1 MGGMDTSFDN
11 LEIERPELAASY
23 LQLLLA
29 QPGRPIALFAPRRV
43 GKTFFLDHDLTPA
56 AQAQDF
62 VPVYADVWLNKRS
75 PLDAINHALEEALDD
90 VHVPTSRTGKL
101 AKTTIKKM
109 GALGASV
116 EFGDEPA
123 RRALPTDPALRL
135 DALVMRLAQ
144 DSGKRVLLMLDEIQ
158 SLGELAS
165 GNDVVASLR
174 AVLQKRKQNVFAVF
188 TGSSQESLSAMM
200 SAAGG
205 PMYQFAQLLDFPV
218 LGEDYVTLLA
228 THFSNVHPHKQLD
241 TTALLRVFAYL
252 GYKPALFKDLLKAM
266 SADGMTDI
274 DLALARMQL
283 DERHVAGW
291 RALMEGLSPLE
302 LAVLKLIAKESASPL
317 SQEALSLLQAQNK
330 SVPITIG
337 KIRTALDK
345 LKLRGIVTK
354 PLGRFSVDDRLF
366 SQYIANLTSS

>member
-1 MGGMDTSFDN
+1 MSTSFDE

-23 LQLLLA
+23 LQLLQA

-43 GKTFFLDHDLTPA
+43 GKTFFLGHDLAPT

-90 VHVPTSRTGKL
+90 VHIPASRTGRL
-101 AKTTIKKM
+101 AKTQITKI

-116 EFGDEPA
+116 EFGDEPT

-135 DALVMRLAQ
+135 DTLVTRLAQ

-158 SLGELAS
+158 TLGELAS

-174 AVLQKRKQNVFAVF
+174 AVLQKRKQIVFAVF

-218 LGEDYVTLLA
+218 LGEDYVMLLA
-228 THFSNVHPHKQLD
+228 AHFSQVHPHKALD
-241 TTALLRVFAYL
+241 TAALARVFSYL
-252 GYKPALFKDLLKAM
+252 GYKPALFKDLVKAM
-266 SADGMTDI
+266 SADGITDV
-274 DLALARMQL
+274 DLALARMGT

-291 RALMEGLSPLE
+291 RALLESLSPLE
-302 LAVLKLIAKESASPL
+302 LAVVRLIAQESASPL
-317 SQEALSLLQAQNK
+317 SQQALTLLQAQNK
-330 SVPITIG
+330 SIPITIG
-337 KIRTALDK
+337 KVRTALSK
-345 LKLRGIVTK
+345 LKLRGIVSK
-354 PLGRFSVDDRLF
+354 PFGRFSVEDRLF
-366 SQYIANLTSS
+366 AQYIASLTYPSQR